1 LDFVRAN
8 SEIER
13 LRRAHGSEV
22 EGIQTQLRYA
32 QLRVQSL
39 EQEIK
44 SVKQELEQ
52 KKKENTE
59 LTNICDELLA
69 TNKR

>member
-1 LDFVRAN
+1 M
-8 SEIER
+8 
-13 LRRAHGSEV
+13 

-52 KKKENTE
+52 KVKTKKNSS
-59 LTNICDELLA
+59 
-69 TNKR
+69 KK

>member
-1 LDFVRAN
+1 M
-8 SEIER
+8 
-13 LRRAHGSEV
+13 
-22 EGIQTQLRYA
+22 EGVQTQLRYA

-52 KKKENTE
+52 KVKTKK
-59 LTNICDELLA
+59 ILL
-69 TNKR
+69 KK

>member
-1 LDFVRAN
+1 MFRAN

-13 LRRAHGSEV
+13 LRRAHGSETEAV
-22 EGIQTQLRYA
+22 QTQLRYA

-52 KKKENTE
+52 KV
-59 LTNICDELLA
+59 NIFYSKQSL
-69 TNKR
+69 

>member
-1 LDFVRAN
+1 MILNNRKRKKGWIHFRAN

-13 LRRAHGSEV
+13 LRRTNASEM
-22 EGIQTQLRYA
+22 EGVQTQLRYA

-52 KKKENTE
+52 KVK
-59 LTNICDELLA
+59 
-69 TNKR
+69 NKIVW

>member
-1 LDFVRAN
+1 M
-8 SEIER
+8 
-13 LRRAHGSEV
+13 
-22 EGIQTQLRYA
+22 EGVQAQLRYS

-44 SVKQELEQ
+44 SAKLELEQ
-52 KKKENTE
+52 KVNNDKIKIVVYSLVSLFQKKENIE

-69 TNKR
+69 TTKK